1 LLRRMFDVRTDGI
14 DEDWHG
20 TEYTITE
27 NIVATYN
34 SLYQRAIVFY
44 TWCIREVA
52 IYELQQFFT

>member
-1 LLRRMFDVRTDGI
+1 MFDVRTDGI